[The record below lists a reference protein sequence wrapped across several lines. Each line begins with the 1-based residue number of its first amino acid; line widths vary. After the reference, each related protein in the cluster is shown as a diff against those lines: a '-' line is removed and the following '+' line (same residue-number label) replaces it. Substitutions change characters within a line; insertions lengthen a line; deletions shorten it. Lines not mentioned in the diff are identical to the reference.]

1 MTATDAPQSHRTI
14 TDEKIA
20 ALERRLGIPVRRTL
34 RPHVVVASE
43 DSIRHFANG
52 IGQDDPVYCD
62 PDYGRAGPWGS
73 VIAPPLY
80 LQAIGIREPVEWTP
94 EQEAAMSGGDPLA
107 GIGQYMIRESWT
119 FYRPVQPGVTMM
131 QRQSLHRVEPRRSE
145 TDGRISVRLTHFT
158 THLTADDSVYATTE
172 RTFHHADR
180 HETGPGGAKAAAPFD
195 PPRYDDAA
203 MAEIDACYAAE
214 TQRGAQPRT
223 ADSVTVGE
231 SIGRIVR
238 GPLTVTDIMG
248 YHMGTGW
255 GGFGVPPTRLAW
267 KARQRM
273 PKLFV
278 PNSQGVPDTVQRC
291 HWEDEWA
298 QSLGQ
303 PLAYDYG
310 AMRSNWT
317 TALIRNWMGD
327 SGWLWKF
334 ESRIR
339 RFNHRGDTTW
349 ISGAVTAVDRERG
362 SVDVEIEGVNQRGV
376 QTCTATATILLPAP
390 GAARPAIPE
399 PQPA

>member
-1 MTATDAPQSHRTI
+1 MTATDTPQVRRTI
-14 TDEKIA
+14 SDETIA
-20 ALERRLGIPVRRTL
+20 ALERRIGIPVRRTL

-52 IGQDDPVYCD
+52 IGQDDPIYCD
-62 PDYGRAGPWGS
+62 ADYGRGSPWGS

-80 LQAIGIREPVEWTP
+80 FSAIGIREPVEWTP
-94 EQEAAMSGGDPLA
+94 EQEEAMSGGDPLA

-131 QRQSLHRVEPRRSE
+131 QRQALHRVEPRRSE
-145 TDGRISVRLTHFT
+145 ADGHISLRVTHYT
-158 THLTADDSVYATTE
+158 THLTADGSVYAATE
-172 RTFHHADR
+172 RTFHHAER
-180 HETGPGGAKAAAPFD
+180 AAEGPGGAKET
-195 PPRYDDAA
+195 PPVNPPLYDAEA
-203 MAEIDACYAAE
+203 MTAIDACYAAE
-214 TQRGAQPRT
+214 TQRGAEPRHIGDV
-223 ADSVTVGE
+223 AVGD

-238 GPLTVTDIMG
+238 GPLTVTDIIG
-248 YHMGTGW
+248 YHVGIGW

-267 KARQRM
+267 KQRQRM

-278 PNSQGVPDTVQRC
+278 SNAQGVPDTVQRC

-298 QSLGQ
+298 QALGQ

-327 SGWLWKF
+327 SGWLWQF

-339 RFNHRGDTTW
+339 RFNHRGDATW
-349 ISGAVTAVDRERG
+349 ISGTVTAVDAERR
-362 SVDVEIEGVNQRGV
+362 SVDVKIEGVNQRGV
-376 QTCTATATILLPAP
+376 QTCSASATILLPAP
-390 GAARPAIPE
+390 GETRPVIPQSE
-399 PQPA
+399 PA

>member
-1 MTATDAPQSHRTI
+1 MTTTDVPQAQRRI
-14 TDEKIA
+14 TDETIE
-20 ALERRLGIPVRRTL
+20 ALQRRIGIPVKRTL
-34 RPHVVVASE
+34 RPHVVVVSE

-52 IGQDDPVYCD
+52 IGQDDPIYCD
-62 PDYGRAGPWGS
+62 PDYGRASPWGS

-80 LQAIGIREPVEWTP
+80 PQAIGMREPVEWTP
-94 EQEAAMSGGDPLA
+94 EQAEAMSGGDPLA

-119 FYRPVQPGVTMM
+119 FYRPVQPGVTML
-131 QRQSLHRVEPRRSE
+131 QRQALHRVEARRSE
-145 TDGRISVRLTHFT
+145 TDGRISLRVTHYT
-158 THLTADDSVYATTE
+158 THLTADGSVYATTE

-180 HETGPGGAKAAAPFD
+180 ATHGPGGTKEEAPLD
-195 PPRYDDAA
+195 PPFYDEKAL
-203 MAEIDACYAAE
+203 AEIDACYAAE
-214 TQRGAQPRT
+214 TVRGAEPRHL
-223 ADSVTVGE
+223 DGVGVGD

-238 GPLTVTDIMG
+238 GPLTVGDVMG
-248 YHMGTGW
+248 YHVGTGW
-255 GGFGVPPTRLAW
+255 GGFGVRPTRLAW

-278 PNSQGVPDTVQRC
+278 PNAQGVPDTVQRC

-310 AMRSNWT
+310 AMRSNWAT
-317 TALIRNWMGD
+317 GLIRNWMGD

-349 ISGAVTAVDRERG
+349 ISGTITAVDPERH
-362 SVDVEIEGVNQRGV
+362 SVDVEIEGTNQRGV
-376 QTCTATATILLPAP
+376 QTCTAAATILLPAP
-390 GAARPAIPE
+390 GEARPVIPTPE
-399 PQPA
+399 SI